1 MNKKLLLTI
10 GLIIYLI
17 IAFVTEIFYRNKLYD
32 KSVDYIEKIDQDG
45 FFKYFYFF
53 WSYIFLFGSMSIG
66 IIITFILYPINIF
79 YSYLS
84 IQLFFFCIMSLLKS
98 LYSNPRPYWDIYV
111 KNQGINQNKFLPY
124 PTECEGEF
132 GNPSGHA
139 LLATNL
145 LILWDLFLNSNYFKI
160 QGKKQKAFLKYLFLA
175 LSISCILCIIYSR
188 VHRQVHSFNQILFG
202 IILGIGVY
210 LVICQI
216 LEINK
221 TEPKIY
227 MENLNKFK
235 FIVIPIF
242 IILFGISLTLGLTRH
257 NEDEDKYKKILKLYC
272 DLDDENEMFGR
283 TTALLSTT
291 IFVVIGG
298 YIGLLFLNYRI
309 KKNYSNKENL
319 FYYWNKGSKLAT
331 LKVAFFTALLPS
343 IPFTPIIFIKNYVLK
358 IVIWSLIFF
367 CFGFCLFGIA
377 FYYACVLFKKEEIGK
392 ENLHLIYNYDNEIE
406 QQKE

>member
-1 MNKKLLLTI
+1 M
-10 GLIIYLI
+10 GYL
-17 IAFVTEIFYRNKLYD
+17 
-32 KSVDYIEKIDQDG
+32 
-45 FFKYFYFF
+45 
-53 WSYIFLFGSMSIG
+53 
-66 IIITFILYPINIF
+66 
-79 YSYLS
+79 
-84 IQLFFFCIMSLLKS
+84 
-98 LYSNPRPYWDIYV
+98 YV
-111 KNQGINQNKFLPY
+111 KNQGINQNKFLPN
-124 PTECEGEF
+124 PTECDGEF

-160 QGKKQKAFLKYLFLA
+160 QGKKQKAFLKYLSLA

-202 IILGIGVY
+202 TILGIGVY

-257 NEDEDKYKKILKLYC
+257 NDNEDKYKKILKLYC

-343 IPFTPIIFIKNYVLK
+343 IPFIPIIFIKNYVLK

-367 CFGFCLFGIA
+367 CFGFCMFGFA